1 MLKALTIFVRF
12 CSKKA
17 QCITCKSHWIK
28 LLYTHTH
35 CILKQLTWFYKNK
48 VCPMS
53 NSPVCRLNALRT
65 SLLGSGAQNVVQ
77 LPLPI
82 EGFPG
87 EGRESNR
94 EGNRVNNDKGWNYL
108 LSSSVSF
115 SKDVMNAIRI
125 QKPEKEKVPEWI
137 SKLITGGQCKTL
149 YVENID
155 LDLQPTDSDMIRKL
169 CELYSVSLVNVRV
182 DSNTQN
188 RNVAV
193 GPW

>member
-1 MLKALTIFVRF
+1 M
-12 CSKKA
+12 
-17 QCITCKSHWIK
+17 SHS
-28 LLYTHTH
+28 L
-35 CILKQLTWFYKNK
+35 
-48 VCPMS
+48 
-53 NSPVCRLNALRT
+53 VCRLNALRT
-65 SLLGSGAQNVVQ
+65 SLLSSDAQNVVQ

-82 EGFPG
+82 EGFPS
-87 EGRESNR
+87 EGRERNKESNR
-94 EGNRVNNDKGWNYL
+94 VANDKGWNYL

-182 DSNTQN
+182 DSDAQN